1 VPSGIYVSCLCNFF
15 FGIGFWIR
23 RRIVD
28 EDQRKE
34 ALEAVLEINR
44 MIVKQNALIVQTLT
58 LPKLMVSGER
68 RGAWKEYP
76 SE

>member
-1 VPSGIYVSCLCNFF
+1 M
-15 FGIGFWIR
+15 
-23 RRIVD
+23 D

-34 ALEAVLEINR
+34 ALEAILEINR

-68 RGAWKEYP
+68 PGAWKEYP